1 MKRLTILSAAFLV
14 IAGTA
19 AAPAQTGFGTASGAR
34 QPAQMAQNFMAMW
47 DLDGDGKVT
56 RAEARAHR
64 GDLFAMFDSDG
75 DGSFSA
81 EEIAGIGDFRT
92 AQWEANG
99 AGPGAQRGAAMQGR
113 GQGQRGQGMMA
124 QQGARRQMAR
134 LDSNRDNRISQ
145 AEFVA
150 GTDAWFAMR
159 DRNGDGALT
168 VADFGPRR

>member
-1 MKRLTILSAAFLV
+1 MKRLTILSAACLL

-19 AAPAQTGFGTASGAR
+19 AAPAQTGFGTAQGAGQR
-34 QPAQMAQNFMAMW
+34 AQMAQNFLAMW

-56 RAEARAHR
+56 PAEAREHR
-64 GDLFAMFDSDG
+64 GDVFAMFDSDG

-92 AQWEANG
+92 AQQEANG
-99 AGPGAQRGAAMQGR
+99 AGPATQRIPALQGLG
-113 GQGQRGQGMMA
+113 GQGGMTQRQI
-124 QQGARRQMAR
+124 AR

-145 AEFVA
+145 SEFVA

-159 DRNGDGALT
+159 DRNGDGVLT